1 MGNMG
6 TALSTTIDAGATARP
21 GIAEQEFDAIVREHQ
36 RRVYR
41 VLFLLVRN
49 SDLADTLTQ
58 ETFLRAYEKRSS
70 FRGEARVDTWLLKI
84 AVNLVRD
91 HARNRRAS
99 FWKRLIGADDSEN
112 PEQFSQFPDPQATPE
127 QVLLARRELEAAWRI
142 AGELPSQQRTI
153 FMLRFA
159 EEMTLAEIAQVLGL
173 RTGSVKTHLFR
184 AMKTVRQ
191 RLKEQQWR

>member
-1 MGNMG
+1 MG
-6 TALSTTIDAGATARP
+6 TALSTTIDAGAAARP
-21 GIAEQEFDAIVREHQ
+21 GIDERDFDGIVREHQ

-41 VLFLLVRN
+41 VLYLLVRN
-49 SDLADTLTQ
+49 PDLADTLTQ
-58 ETFLRAYEKRSS
+58 ETFLRAYEKRAS

-84 AVNLVRD
+84 AVNLARD

-99 FWKRLIGADDSEN
+99 FWKRLIGMDDSEN
-112 PEQFSQFPDPQATPE
+112 PEQFRQIPDPQASPE
-127 QVLLARRELEAAWRI
+127 QTLLARRELDAAWSI

-159 EEMTLAEIAQVLGL
+159 EEMTLPEIAQVLSL
-173 RTGSVKTHLFR
+173 RTGSVKAHLFR
-184 AMKTVRQ
+184 AMVTVRK

>member
-1 MGNMG
+1 M
-6 TALSTTIDAGATARP
+6 
-21 GIAEQEFDAIVREHQ
+21 REHQ

-41 VLFLLVRN
+41 VLYVLVRN
-49 SDLADTLTQ
+49 PDLADTLTQ
-58 ETFLRAYEKRSS
+58 ETFLRAYEKRAS

-84 AVNLVRD
+84 AVNLARD

-99 FWKRLIGADDSEN
+99 FWKRLIGANDGEN
-112 PEQFSQFPDPQATPE
+112 TEQFSQFPDPQASPE
-127 QVLLARRELEAAWRI
+127 QALLARRELEAAWNI
-142 AGELPSQQRTI
+142 AAELPSQQRTI

-159 EEMTLAEIAQVLGL
+159 EELTLPEIAQVLGL

-184 AMKTVRQ
+184 AMATVRK

>member
-1 MGNMG
+1 MG
-6 TALSTTIDAGATARP
+6 TALSTTIDAGAAARP
-21 GIAEQEFDAIVREHQ
+21 GIADQEFEAIVREHQ

-41 VLFLLVRN
+41 VLYVLVRN
-49 SDLADTLTQ
+49 PDLADTLTQ
-58 ETFLRAYEKRSS
+58 ETFLRAYEKRES

-84 AVNLVRD
+84 AVNLARD

-99 FWKRLIGADDSEN
+99 FWKRLIGVDDAEN
-112 PEQFSQFPDPQATPE
+112 PEQISQFPDPQASPE
-127 QVLLARRELEAAWRI
+127 QALVARRELQAAWNI
-142 AGELPSQQRTI
+142 AAQLPPQQRTI

-159 EEMTLAEIAQVLGL
+159 EGMTLPEIAQVLGL

-184 AMKTVRQ
+184 AMTTVRK

>member
-1 MGNMG
+1 MG
-6 TALSTTIDAGATARP
+6 TALSTAIDAGAAARP

-41 VLFLLVRN
+41 VIFLLVRN

-84 AVNLVRD
+84 AVNLARD
-91 HARNRRAS
+91 HARNRRAG
-99 FWKRLIGADDSEN
+99 FWKRLIGMHDSEN
-112 PEQFSQFPDPQATPE
+112 AERFSQFPDPQASP
-127 QVLLARRELEAAWRI
+127 QQALLARKELEAAWNI
-142 AGELPSQQRTI
+142 AAELPARQRAI

-159 EEMTLAEIAQVLGL
+159 EEMTLPEIAQVLGL

-184 AMKTVRQ
+184 AMTTVRK

>member
-1 MGNMG
+1 MEAMG
-6 TALSTTIDAGATARP
+6 TALSTTIDAGTAARP

-41 VLFLLVRN
+41 VLFVLLRN
-49 SDLADTLTQ
+49 PDVADTLTQ
-58 ETFLRAYEKRSS
+58 ETFLRAYEKRAS
-70 FRGEARVDTWLLKI
+70 FRGEARIDTWLLKI
-84 AVNLVRD
+84 AVNLARD

-99 FWKRLIGADDSEN
+99 FWKRLIGVDDGEN
-112 PEQFSQFPDPQATPE
+112 PEQISQLPDPQASPE
-127 QVLLARRELEAAWRI
+127 QTLVARRQLEAAWTI
-142 AGELPSQQRTI
+142 AAELPPQQRTI

-159 EEMTLAEIAQVLGL
+159 EEMTLPEIAQVLGL

-184 AMKTVRQ
+184 AMTTVRK

>member
-1 MGNMG
+1 MGDMG
-6 TALSTTIDAGATARP
+6 TAISTTIDAGATARP
-21 GIAEQEFDAIVREHQ
+21 GIADQDFEAIVREHQ

-41 VLFLLVRN
+41 VLYVLVRN
-49 SDLADTLTQ
+49 PDLADTLTQ
-58 ETFLRAYEKRSS
+58 ETFLRAYEKRAS

-84 AVNLVRD
+84 AVNLARD

-99 FWKRLIGADDSEN
+99 FWKRLIGANDGEN
-112 PEQFSQFPDPQATPE
+112 TEQFSQFPDPQASPE
-127 QVLLARRELEAAWRI
+127 QALLARRELEAAWNI
-142 AGELPSQQRTI
+142 AAELPSQQRTI

-159 EEMTLAEIAQVLGL
+159 EELTLPEIAQVLGL

-184 AMKTVRQ
+184 AMATVRK

>member
-1 MGNMG
+1 MGDMG
-6 TALSTTIDAGATARP
+6 TAISTTIDAGATARP
-21 GIAEQEFDAIVREHQ
+21 GIADQEFEAIVREHQ

-41 VLFLLVRN
+41 VLYVLVRN
-49 SDLADTLTQ
+49 PDLADTLTQ
-58 ETFLRAYEKRSS
+58 ETFLRAYEKRAS

-84 AVNLVRD
+84 AVNLARD

-99 FWKRLIGADDSEN
+99 FWKRLIGANDGEN
-112 PEQFSQFPDPQATPE
+112 TEQFSQFPDPQASPE
-127 QVLLARRELEAAWRI
+127 QALLARRELEAAWNI
-142 AGELPSQQRTI
+142 AAELPSQQRTI

-159 EEMTLAEIAQVLGL
+159 EELTLPEIAQVLGL

-184 AMKTVRQ
+184 AMATVRK